1 MTEVNSAAK
10 SPEELRAEL
19 AAKRAE
25 LGDTVEELAHRV
37 DVPAQVRAKKDDTLA
52 KLQDAKL
59 QASRR
64 VHEGTEKV
72 KAVYAEKAPVVHEK
86 VDHAV
91 EKGKA
96 VYPEKAPPAVQQKVD
111 QAVEKG
117 KAVYA
122 EKAPVVAQHVN
133 KAVSDARPVVQ
144 EKVAQDQ
151 ALLAQKAPPVERTLR
166 EKPGVVA
173 GVVVALVVLL
183 IVTSRKRKNA

>member
-1 MTEVNSAAK
+1 MTEANSAAK

-19 AAKRAE
+19 AAKRAQ

-52 KLQDAKL
+52 KLQDAKVE
-59 QASRR
+59 ASRR

-72 KAVYAEKAPVVHEK
+72 KAAISEKAPVVQQK
-86 VDHAV
+86 VDDAV
-91 EKGKA
+91 TKSKA
-96 VYPEKAPPAVQQKVD
+96 VYAEKAPPAVQQKVD

-122 EKAPVVAQHVN
+122 EKAPVVQEHVN
-133 KAVSDARPVVQ
+133 KAVADARPVVQ
-144 EKVAQDQ
+144 EKMAQGH

-173 GVVVALVVLL
+173 GIAVALVVLL